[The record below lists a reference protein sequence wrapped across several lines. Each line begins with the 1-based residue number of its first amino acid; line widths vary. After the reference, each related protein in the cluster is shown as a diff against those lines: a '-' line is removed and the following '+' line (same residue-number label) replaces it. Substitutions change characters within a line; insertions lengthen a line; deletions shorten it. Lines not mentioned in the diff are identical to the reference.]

1 MRLVYTPAF
10 STHAVCFRVFSA
22 PCIFQQDQSVVYRL
36 ICGGSQK
43 ASFLG
48 YSMWRRSCALKRAE
62 GLFYEESRGDN
73 PRHQLL
79 PNHPLFG
86 NISSRGSLFPS
97 RLFGHSYVT
106 FPLLCSNTWAYRRS
120 SCRTL
125 DTCTH
130 YVSRHTWDD
139 SDVILPNADRAPCCR
154 YTRLLHCNV
163 VILRTFTK

>member
-10 STHAVCFRVFSA
+10 STHAVCSRVFPA
-22 PCIFQQDQSVVYRL
+22 PCIFQQDQSVAYRPMWWL
-36 ICGGSQK
+36 PKK
-43 ASFLG
+43 ASFRG
-48 YSMWRRSCALKRAE
+48 YSMWRRSCAPKRAE

-86 NISSRGSLFPS
+86 NLSSRGSLFPS

-106 FPLLCSNTWAYRRS
+106 FPLLCCNTWAYWRS

-125 DTCTH
+125 DRPTCTH
-130 YVSRHTWDD
+130 YGVSPFHGIHGMTVTSFCLMQIERH
-139 SDVILPNADRAPCCR
+139 
-154 YTRLLHCNV
+154 V
-163 VILRTFTK
+163 VGIQGCYIAMS